1 MYRDTPNN
9 WCFLYRTFLDNMCKE
24 DHNALVKERKK
35 RRRNKVEYTITFEG
49 GIIDMEKSEKPIKLT
64 KEQSR
69 QLGELIY
76 LSFRRWHEKNHQNS
90 SSDRTDRRDREET

>member
-1 MYRDTPNN
+1 MS
-9 WCFLYRTFLDNMCKE
+9 KK
-24 DHNALVKERKK
+24 DHNALVKKQKK
-35 RRRNKVEYTITFEG
+35 RRRNKCEYTITFSG

-76 LSFRRWHEKNHQNS
+76 LSFRRWHEENRQNS
-90 SSDRTDRRDREET
+90 SLGQTPRKDPEETL

>member
-1 MYRDTPNN
+1 
-9 WCFLYRTFLDNMCKE
+9 MCKE

-35 RRRNKVEYTITFEG
+35 RRRNKCEYTITFTG

-64 KEQSR
+64 KEQSK

-76 LSFRRWHEKNHQNS
+76 LSFRRRYYENGGNPP
-90 SSDRTDRRDREET
+90 SDQTPRKDSEEM